1 MLKSLHISNYALID
15 TINIDFGG
23 GFNVL
28 TGETGAGKSIILG
41 ALTLLLGNR
50 ADMKVVRDKEKKS
63 VIEAVF
69 SPLDEQV
76 VSLLKSLDIDADG
89 DEAILRREVTA
100 STSRSR
106 AFVNDTPVTLD
117 LLRQIAE
124 RLVDIHSQHQ
134 NLLLANPEYQ
144 LAVVDRTSD
153 IDDVFSEYGK
163 AYAEYR
169 RAMKRYRTA
178 QRDLEKAVADKEY
191 TQYQYDQLNALGLE
205 EGEQQR
211 LEDER
216 QMLTN
221 AASLTEAISS
231 MLTAISEGE
240 YSAVSLLN
248 RASQSAADI
257 AIIDNDRIAERLES
271 ASIELQDIRDTLES
285 YAEKITA
292 SPADL
297 QAVDDRLN
305 EIYSLQRRHN
315 VSTVEELIALRER
328 FRKELQ
334 KIASGDVDLAD
345 LEADARRKKAAA
357 LNLAKELSKRR
368 QDGAKVFVEMLEER
382 AKPLAMKNLRCEV
395 QFETTNLTP
404 TGIDSVQ
411 LLVAFNKNQELTT
424 IGGSASG
431 GEISR
436 LMLAVKSIVADKVSL
451 PTIIFDEIDTGV
463 SGDVANRMGRLML
476 QISRS
481 IQVLAITH
489 LPQVAALGNEHYKV
503 YKEDDEKAT
512 FTGIVHLDEA
522 SRIDEIAVM
531 LSGAKVDDAARQ
543 NARSLLADA
552 ASHNE

>member
-15 TINIDFGG
+15 TIDIDFGG

-76 VSLLKSLDIDADG
+76 VSLLQSLDIDAEG
-89 DEAILRREVTA
+89 NEAILRREVTA

-117 LLRQIAE
+117 VLRQIAE

-216 QMLTN
+216 QMLEN

-240 YSAVSLLN
+240 HSAVDLLN

-345 LEADARRKKAAA
+345 LEAEARRKKVAA

-368 QDGAKVFVEMLEER
+368 REGAKVFVEMLEER

-531 LSGAKVDDAARQ
+531 LSGAKVDEAARQ

-552 ASHNE
+552 ASHHE